1 MIYKNCPSW
10 KILLP
15 VCKSENISFIEL
27 GMTVRTFSPAVHNR
41 VLYVLIINNQLLFN
55 YILQVHTY
63 LWCSLLIFKCLNKCI
78 MLMHRI
84 KRGKSEDSLPP
95 KSLTFEVRV
104 ETDAR
109 QVYRLIQRALQ
120 DYKDEKRGPTL
131 LSVQSPL
138 GE

>member
-1 MIYKNCPSW
+1 M
-10 KILLP
+10 
-15 VCKSENISFIEL
+15 
-27 GMTVRTFSPAVHNR
+27 
-41 VLYVLIINNQLLFN
+41 LINAL
-55 YILQVHTY
+55 
-63 LWCSLLIFKCLNKCI
+63 
-78 MLMHRI
+78 LMHRI

-95 KSLTFEVRV
+95 KNLTFEVRV

-131 LSVQSPL
+131 LSIQSPL

>member
-1 MIYKNCPSW
+1 MFVDHAS
-10 KILLP
+10 
-15 VCKSENISFIEL
+15 
-27 GMTVRTFSPAVHNR
+27 
-41 VLYVLIINNQLLFN
+41 LYLVNTCAVLI
-55 YILQVHTY
+55 
-63 LWCSLLIFKCLNKCI
+63 
-78 MLMHRI
+78 HRI

-95 KSLTFEVRV
+95 KNLKFEVRV

-131 LSVQSPL
+131 LSIQSPL